1 MEPVAVL
8 DLGTNSVKL
17 LVARLEQGRPVPLL
31 DRQEIVRLGDGLAAS
46 GVFSEEAMDRTLEAL
61 RGLAA
66 QARDLGAVRFAAVGT
81 MGFRTARNGAAFAER
96 IRGEIG
102 VEVRVLPG
110 EEEAR
115 LAFRA
120 ASSRLGEPEG
130 PRVVFDTGGGST
142 ELLLGGAEGPE
153 ERLSLPL
160 GALFLHDRFLAGE
173 DPVSFS
179 SCAAAARAAREGLE
193 AAIPLAREAVRRGA
207 LLVGVGGTV
216 TTLVSV
222 ALGLTSYDPDRV
234 TGYPLGAPE
243 VRRQVELYRSLR
255 VEERKALPGL
265 HPKRAEIVLAGA
277 CIVEAVLDLF
287 GADHLVASDRGLRYG
302 VLEALLAGEPL

>member
-8 DLGTNSVKL
+8 DLGTNSIKL
-17 LVARLEQGRPVPLL
+17 LVAREEGGRLVPLL
-31 DRQEIVRLGDGLAAS
+31 DRQEIVRLGDGLTS
-46 GVFSEEAMDRTLEAL
+46 TGVFSPEAME
-61 RGLAA
+61 RGLGAVRVLA
-66 QARDLGAVRFAAVGT
+66 KQARDLGARRIAAVGT
-81 MGFRTARNGAAFAER
+81 MGFRTARNGEAFAARLLTEA
-96 IRGEIG
+96 G

-120 ASSRLGEPEG
+120 ASSRLGIPG

-142 ELLLGGAEGPE
+142 EFILGSPEGISL
-153 ERLSLPL
+153 RRSLPL

-179 SCAAAARAAREGLE
+179 SCEAACRAAREGLAE
-193 AAIPLAREAVRRGA
+193 AAELIAQARPLGPV
-207 LLVGVGGTV
+207 LVGVGGTV

-222 ALGLTSYDPDRV
+222 ALGLTAYDPDRV
-234 TGYPLGAPE
+234 TGFSLEARE
-243 VRRQVELYRSLR
+243 VRRQIDLYRSLK

-277 CIVEAVLDLF
+277 CIVEAVLDAF
-287 GADHLVASDRGLRYG
+287 DAPALVASDRGLRYG
-302 VLEALLAGEPL
+302 VLEALLAGERI